1 MGGDTGTERQLARSR
16 VAIGY
21 AVAKRQ
27 ACAPWLVS
35 TSRALPP
42 DIRCISRGCNRG
54 MTAVSAGNHRRKQR
68 PTREGIILYLLKN
81 GIKITTKA
89 FFERLERENHF
100 LKEKKEKIIF

>member
-35 TSRALPP
+35 TSRALPG
-42 DIRCISRGCNRG
+42 ISGESPAEAETNQG
-54 MTAVSAGNHRRKQR
+54 GDYPLFVKGYGQ
-68 PTREGIILYLLKN
+68 
-81 GIKITTKA
+81 
-89 FFERLERENHF
+89 
-100 LKEKKEKIIF
+100 